1 MTLSPEVLLGVFTIF
16 SNVVLLYITSKS
28 RAEIAELKVFMYQ
41 NFATKESLRAAAK
54 SNATPYPPEGLPYP

>member
-1 MTLSPEVLLGVFTIF
+1 MTLNPEVLLGLFTIF

-41 NFATKESLRAAAK
+41 NFVTKESLRASSKNQYERFDHHA
-54 SNATPYPPEGLPYP
+54 SENT